1 MSMLGNSARIGSE
14 YQGFWSCRLPIN
26 YGKEYKEVNVGK
38 KSRAMNLIQ
47 TDKRRLIVGL
57 GVTGKSCMRHFM
69 RLGLSFSV
77 LDTREQ
83 PPEIN
88 ALLQEFPNI
97 DIRFGSGHDEWVD
110 SANEIYL
117 SPGIAKDDP
126 LFATAVSRGA
136 LITGD
141 IDLFAQNASAPV
153 IAISGSNAKSTVTT
167 LVGEMAKCTNISV
180 GVGGNLGEPA
190 LNLLSPKHEAYV
202 LELSSFQLERC
213 ADLQPEVA
221 CLLNVSA
228 DHMDRHQNM
237 MNYHQAKQRIYRGAR
252 HIVFNRH
259 DSLTAPLKTVD
270 VSVKSFGL
278 DVPDL
283 GQYGVKNIDGERYLV
298 KGFEPLMPVSDIPLI
313 GDHHILN
320 TLAALAIGD
329 AAGFALP
336 AMQTAIKQF
345 NGLPH
350 RCEFVADINGVQ
362 YINDSKATNV
372 GATVAAL
379 KGLSASVSGNIILI
393 AGGQTKSADFSILMA
408 ALKPLPCKLVLLGEG
423 ADLIASLATNQHEVM
438 RVDSLEQAVNVAEE
452 NSQSGDMVLL
462 SPACASFDMFS
473 GFEQRGDSFKAA
485 VANLNANKQGAQ

>member
-1 MSMLGNSARIGSE
+1 MFAKVANIE
-14 YQGFWSCRLPIN
+14 NDRLIIN
-26 YGKEYKEVNVGK
+26 ELTDLTDLTERNV
-38 KSRAMNLIQ
+38 MNLIQ

-57 GVTGKSCMRHFM
+57 GITGTSCMRHFL

-83 PPEIN
+83 PPEIK
-88 ALLQEFPNI
+88 AVLKEFPHI
-97 DIRFGSGHDEWVD
+97 DIRFGAGHEEWVD
-110 SANEIYL
+110 EANEIYI

-126 LFATAVSRGA
+126 LFATAIKHGA
-136 LITGD
+136 LVSGD
-141 IDLFAQNASAPV
+141 IDLFARQVTAPV

-167 LVGEMAKCTNISV
+167 LVGEMAKCANIDA

-190 LNLLSPKHEAYV
+190 LDLLSPSREAYV

-213 ADLQPEVA
+213 SDLQPKVA

-237 MNYHQAKQRIYRGAR
+237 MAYHQAKQRVYRGAQ

-259 DSLTAPLKTVD
+259 DHLTAPLRTVD
-270 VSVKSFGL
+270 VSIKSFGL

-283 GQYGVKNIDGERYLV
+283 GQFGVKAIEGQPYLV
-298 KGFEPLMPVSDIPLI
+298 KGFEPLIPVSDIPLI

-329 AAGFALP
+329 AAGFPLP
-336 AMQTAIKQF
+336 AMQMAIKQF
-345 NGLPH
+345 KGLPH
-350 RCEFVADINGVQ
+350 RCEWVDDVNGVR

-379 KGLSASVSGNIILI
+379 RGLSSTVSGSIVLI
-393 AGGQTKSADFSILMA
+393 AGGQTKDADFSALIT
-408 ALKPLPCKLVLLGEG
+408 ALKPLSCKLVLLGEG
-423 ADLIASLATNQHEVM
+423 ADAIAALASDQHEVLL
-438 RVDSLEQAVNVAEE
+438 VDSLEQAVSVAESI
-452 NSQSGDMVLL
+452 SQKGDLVLL

-473 GFEQRGDSFKAA
+473 GFEQRGNSFKAA
-485 VANLNANKQGAQ
+485 VAALSPASSEAQQ

>member
-1 MSMLGNSARIGSE
+1 MLGHEARVDNKHFIFKQCGLLIDES
-14 YQGFWSCRLPIN
+14 
-26 YGKEYKEVNVGK
+26 NVRK
-38 KSRAMNLIQ
+38 KSRVMNLIQ

-83 PPEIN
+83 PPGIQ
-88 ALLQEFPNI
+88 ALLQEFPNV

-110 SANEIYL
+110 DANEIYL
-117 SPGIAKDDP
+117 SPGIAKDDL
-126 LFATAVSRGA
+126 LFATALSRGA
-136 LITGD
+136 VLTGD
-141 IDLFAQNASAPV
+141 IDLFAQHATAPV

-167 LVGEMAKCTNISV
+167 LVGEMAKCANISA

-190 LNLLSPKHEAYV
+190 LNLLSPKHDAYV

-228 DHMDRHQNM
+228 DHMDRHQTM
-237 MNYHQAKQRIYRGAR
+237 MAYHQAKQRVYRGAK

-283 GQYGVKNIDGERYLV
+283 GQYGVKNIAGERHLV
-298 KGFEPLMPVSDIPLI
+298 KGFEPLMPVSDIPLV
-313 GDHHILN
+313 GDHHLLN

-329 AAGFALP
+329 AAGFSLA

-350 RCEFVADINGVQ
+350 RCEFIADINGVR

-379 KGLSASVSGNIILI
+379 KGLSSSVAGDIILI
-393 AGGQTKSADFSILMA
+393 AGGQTKGADFSALMT
-408 ALKPLPCKLVLLGEG
+408 ALKPLQCKLILLGEG
-423 ADLIASLATNQHEVM
+423 ANTLASLAADQHEVL
-438 RVDSLEQAVNVAEE
+438 RVDSLEQAVSVAES
-452 NSQSGDMVLL
+452 NSQNGDMVLL

-473 GFEQRGDSFKAA
+473 GFEQRGDIFKAA
-485 VANLNANKQGAQ
+485 VAALNVNQQEAQ